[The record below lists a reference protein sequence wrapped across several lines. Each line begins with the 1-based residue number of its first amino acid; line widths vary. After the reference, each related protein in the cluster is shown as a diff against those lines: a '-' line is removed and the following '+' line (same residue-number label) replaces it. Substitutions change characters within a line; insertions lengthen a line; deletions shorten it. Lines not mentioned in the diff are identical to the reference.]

1 MNFKIILKSVSLIM
15 ALGSIGYAEE
25 ADKPSNWHFGGS
37 LVYSSRTLDGSVVS
51 RNSLSGGAFGTLV
64 ATGDSMN
71 VGDANGMMLALAAQ
85 YKRFGIGLNYMP
97 TTFEGSGFA
106 LAEVGGSGGGAFI
119 KTPLETDIDIEMLLA
134 NVYYNFIQTS
144 NSVFGVGM
152 GLGRTQIDFSMVP
165 GTGSPLTYQGAQPF
179 GFLNLHMRNQY
190 KKFIYGF
197 VLNGLSMEFE
207 GANIVYSDYKVDLG
221 YRLIDKRVKLDL
233 VGGYRLVNFAIDLAG
248 ETSEIAVDVSLE
260 GPFVGVNMLY

>member
-1 MNFKIILKSVSLIM
+1 MNCKWPVWNLVLLLTLSV
-15 ALGSIGYAEE
+15 AAQEGEE
-25 ADKPSNWHFGGS
+25 KPSNWHVAGS
-37 LVYSSRTLDGSVVS
+37 LVYSSRALDGSVVS
-51 RNSLSGGAFGTLV
+51 KNSISEGVFGTLV

-71 VGDANGMMLALAAQ
+71 VGEANGLMLALAVQ

-97 TTFEGSGFA
+97 TSFQGSGFA
-106 LAEVGGSGGGAFI
+106 LAEVGTAGGGAFI

-144 NSVFGVGM
+144 NSVFGVGA
-152 GLGRTQIDFSMVP
+152 GLGRTEIDFSMVP
-165 GTGSPLTYQGAQPF
+165 GTGNALVYEGVQPF

-221 YRLIDKRVKLDL
+221 YRLVDKRVKLDL
-233 VGGYRLVNFAIDLAG
+233 VGGYRMVNFAIDLAG
-248 ETSEIAVDVSLE
+248 QSSEIAVDVTLE
-260 GPFVGVNMLY
+260 GPFLGVNMLY